1 MVDIRIVL
9 LGILTLC
16 VSTMAMATTPIEPS
30 ERPSKAFPEVCW
42 YVIDTAKDNVIE
54 KKCKDMNPF
63 LPLSQ
68 KTLDEELNFKIITY
82 TVNNDELSD
91 ADLLRP
97 SKDNCIYEV
106 ITCG

>member
-1 MVDIRIVL
+1 MVDIRLVF
-9 LGILTLC
+9 LGILTLF
-16 VSTMAMATTPIEPS
+16 VSTSIMSVTPIEPS

-42 YVIDTAKDNVIE
+42 YVIDTAKDKVIE

-82 TVNNDELSD
+82 REDSMID
-91 ADLLRP
+91 D
-97 SKDNCIYEV
+97 CIYEV
-106 ITCG
+106 ITCGLK

>member
-1 MVDIRIVL
+1 MVDIRLVF
-9 LGILTLC
+9 LGILTLF
-16 VSTMAMATTPIEPS
+16 VSTSIMSVTPIEPS

-42 YVIDTAKDNVIE
+42 YVIDTANGDKVIE

-82 TVNNDELSD
+82 REDSMID
-91 ADLLRP
+91 D
-97 SKDNCIYEV
+97 CIYEV
-106 ITCG
+106 ITCGLK

>member
-1 MVDIRIVL
+1 MVDIRLVF
-9 LGILTLC
+9 LGILTLF
-16 VSTMAMATTPIEPS
+16 VSTSIMSVTPIEPS

-42 YVIDTAKDNVIE
+42 YVIDTAKDKVIE

-82 TVNNDELSD
+82 SQED
-91 ADLLRP
+91 
-97 SKDNCIYEV
+97 SKGVMIDDCIYEV
-106 ITCG
+106 ITCGLK

>member
-1 MVDIRIVL
+1 MVDIRLVF
-9 LGILTLC
+9 LGILTLF
-16 VSTMAMATTPIEPS
+16 VSTSIMSVTPIEPS

-42 YVIDTAKDNVIE
+42 YVIDTAKDKVIE

-82 TVNNDELSD
+82 RED
-91 ADLLRP
+91 
-97 SKDNCIYEV
+97 SKGVMIDDCIYEV
-106 ITCG
+106 ITCGLK